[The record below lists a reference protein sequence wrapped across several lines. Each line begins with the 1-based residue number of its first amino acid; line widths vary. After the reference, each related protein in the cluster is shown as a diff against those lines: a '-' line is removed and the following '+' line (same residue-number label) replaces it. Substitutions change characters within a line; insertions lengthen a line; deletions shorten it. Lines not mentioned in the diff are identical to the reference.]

1 MTVYSITYINALYHS
16 SELAALNERQ
26 RVDRRRI
33 EDAVFQYALLEVSS
47 WYDCL
52 SELSNK
58 PMHILTTATIFDS
71 ITVYHG
77 AFMKRYSG
85 NLIAKYLATACVSRI
100 PKNSCMLLNI

>member
-1 MTVYSITYINALYHS
+1 MYINADHILHHS

-26 RVDRRRI
+26 KVDRRRI
-33 EDAVFQYALLEVSS
+33 EDAVFQYALLEVTS

-52 SELSNK
+52 SDLSNK
-58 PMHILTTATIFDS
+58 PMHVLTTATIFDS

-85 NLIAKYLATACVSRI
+85 NLFAI
-100 PKNSCMLLNI
+100 